1 MKRTTKANN
10 SFITI
15 SIPTAFLLM
24 LTGLLAG
31 CGQGSDKKG
40 NNGAGGVKTAETK
53 NSHGSAEGDADTQ
66 PEDKDESTVYPF
78 TITDSF
84 DRKVTLEKE
93 PQKVVSISPAVTE
106 IVFALG
112 QQDKLVGRTDYC
124 NYPEETAQIESI
136 GNLMSPNIEKIVDME
151 PDVVIASAHFQR
163 EVLQKLED
171 AGLTVVILYG
181 EESFEGAYEA
191 IGKIG
196 DLLNARA
203 AASGIIDD
211 MKTTVADVEKRV
223 KGKEKPSVYY
233 VVGFGELGD
242 FTAGKD
248 TFVGQMIEMAGG
260 KNAADDVKGWNYS
273 LEKLLEKNPDVLIC
287 SKADHQKEQ
296 LKTANGYQ
304 DLDAVKNG
312 KILEMDKNKLEIQ
325 GPRLAN
331 GLKEIAKYI
340 HPEAFK

>member
-1 MKRTTKANN
+1 MRRIKKEANP
-10 SFITI
+10 SRLL
-15 SIPTAFLLM
+15 SILMAFLLM
-24 LTGLLAG
+24 FTGLLAG
-31 CGQGSDKKG
+31 CGQDSDKKG
-40 NNGAGGVKTAETK
+40 NDGAGGTKITETKKQSESAETI
-53 NSHGSAEGDADTQ
+53 
-66 PEDKDESTVYPF
+66 YPF

-84 DRKVTLEKE
+84 DRKVTLKKE

-112 QQDKLVGRTDYC
+112 QQDKLIGRTDYC
-124 NYPEETAQIESI
+124 SYPEEAAQIESI
-136 GNLMSPNIEKIVDME
+136 GDLMSPNIEKIVDME
-151 PDVVIASAHFQR
+151 PDVVIASAHFQK

-171 AGLTVVILYG
+171 AGQTVVILYG
-181 EESFEGAYEA
+181 EESFDGAYEA

-196 DLLNARA
+196 GLFNARK

-211 MKTTVADVEKRV
+211 MKATVADVEKRV
-223 KGKEKPSVYY
+223 EGKEKPSVYY
-233 VVGFGELGD
+233 VVGFGEMGD
-242 FTAGKD
+242 YTAGKD

-260 KNAADDVKGWNYS
+260 KNAADDVEGWNYS

-287 SKADHQKEQ
+287 SKADHHKEQ

-312 KILEMDKNKLEIQ
+312 KILEIDKNKLEIQ
-325 GPRLAN
+325 GPRLAD